1 MSCFVRYNNSAL
13 SIIYIIKTPVYVK
26 IVMTIKKPLHLCK
39 GLIFSI
45 RYINYEPY
53 TIDGWVVKPAKG
65 LFTVLP
71 DKNKP
76 GSCSIPVKVIE

>member
-13 SIIYIIKTPVYVK
+13 SIIYIIKTPLYLK

-53 TIDGWVVKPAKG
+53 TIVGWTVKPAKG

-71 DKNKP
+71 DKNAAGSFSKP
-76 GSCSIPVKVIE
+76 VRVIE